1 MTPATDTPAP
11 VPGACASAA
20 ASITLPAPL
29 TLTATTSGWQVAGP
43 GGTATAWGQTY
54 AMTFPSVPG
63 AVTFFPRLWAA
74 VLPCEAD
81 RNDFD
86 PGAVA
91 DDLIRFDGAGT
102 VSAAGLSFPV
112 VKVPDPSVLGV
123 AARGGEWL
131 LTVGGLQAEWYDRDP
146 RRHALPRVY
155 AGVSDRGAFLLA
167 EDVPPLVPA
176 LSHSYDLWAVGG
188 HPLPW
193 RNRYAAQFWLWYRC
207 DVADGET
214 LLPVESA
221 AALDLDRPV
230 TTDGTPVRTPISRGT
245 TLLRRLDG
253 TTTVFLAGL
262 VTAEVRH
269 QFALRNALVSTKSPA
284 YVLVTGGLLDAR
296 SVRGGEAVVPLP
308 VLGWAPFLPD
318 PYVSNT
324 ILTGPAVRD
333 DVAVREVMVA
343 RIRWTTPDAVTVSF
357 DGSLGTSL
365 AVERAAPSDGDP
377 RPARRN
383 QEGPAILTQ
392 TQQHT
397 AHPDPAGQAAVKK
410 ARAAADR
417 VVRSLVGPAREQDD
431 ASLCASGR
439 DVAGDRGLA
448 AGPAAA
454 RRLHQPGPARRRASQ
469 RAGRRSAPV
478 RTRVHRSPTWIRDR
492 RVEPARGHP
501 AAGAVGAG
509 ADVGRRPGHHDDG
522 LVPDPARLGDR
533 RRRDPYR
540 RPFAEADAGHP
551 RRRPGGHLRRLP

>member
-1 MTPATDTPAP
+1 M
-11 VPGACASAA
+11 
-20 ASITLPAPL
+20 
-29 TLTATTSGWQVAGP
+29 
-43 GGTATAWGQTY
+43 
-54 AMTFPSVPG
+54 
-63 AVTFFPRLWAA
+63 
-74 VLPCEAD
+74 
-81 RNDFD
+81 
-86 PGAVA
+86 
-91 DDLIRFDGAGT
+91 
-102 VSAAGLSFPV
+102 
-112 VKVPDPSVLGV
+112 
-123 AARGGEWL
+123 
-131 LTVGGLQAEWYDRDP
+131 
-146 RRHALPRVY
+146 
-155 AGVSDRGAFLLA
+155 
-167 EDVPPLVPA
+167 PA

-193 RNRYAAQFWLWYRC
+193 RNWYAAQFWLWYRC

-214 LLPVESA
+214 LLVESA

-269 QFALRNALVSTKSPA
+269 QFALRNALVWTKSPA

-308 VLGWAPFLPD
+308 VLGWAPFPPD

-365 AVERAAPSDGDP
+365 AVERAVPSDGDP

-417 VVRSLVGPAREQDD
+417 VVRLWSVPPASRMTRACARLDATLRETVGWPPALLLLDVSSNQDLLGV
-431 ASLCASGR
+431 AIGARGIR
-439 DVAGDRGLA
+439 DE
-448 AGPAAA
+448 
-454 RRLHQPGPARRRASQ
+454 HRRR
-469 RAGRRSAPV
+469 RRVHGLGSDRHRTCEAMRVVSLPQVQWEPV
-478 RTRVHRSPTWIRDR
+478 RTLDEDQNIMTMGWFPSPLASATDGGATHIGARSEKLMPVIPEDALEGTFDAFRDGRQIGIRTDIPLRADR
-492 RVEPARGHP
+492 
-501 AAGAVGAG
+501 
-509 ADVGRRPGHHDDG
+509 
-522 LVPDPARLGDR
+522 GDQ
-533 RRRDPYR
+533 
-540 RPFAEADAGHP
+540 A
-551 RRRPGGHLRRLP
+551 